1 MQVLILAAG
10 KGKRMGDLTKNNHKS
25 LLMVNETESFLT
37 RLLNQLNEYPIDN
50 IFIVTGYMNNE
61 IEKIV
66 KNYQVKITTVYNKFF
81 ESDTNIFSMKLA
93 LENIDFNH
101 DLLII
106 EADIYV
112 DDNAIKKIIN
122 CTNKSISYFFTKGF
136 LKENVIGGIVLPDE
150 LGYLKDIK
158 IINKYNSKFK
168 NYYKM
173 TGIQSI
179 SKIHLNLYQKLLVDY
194 LKSYGKKNYYHLPII
209 ENLNKF
215 KFKFF
220 DLDKSIVESVNTADE
235 YNYFYNNLNKISSNY
250 EVSLVGVDKLRPIES
265 FNKDRFEKVYNKI
278 MKNGIWNKPIIIEK
292 NLFLILDGHHRFE
305 VAKKMKIKKIPVI
318 MVDYN
323 EIEIWSL
330 RKDEIVNHELVIN
343 RSLKGDIYPEKTVKH
358 NFNFPIPSCKYYLK
372 DLSI

>member
-10 KGKRMGDLTKNNHKS
+10 KGTRMGDLTKNSHKS

-66 KNYQVKITTVYNKFF
+66 KNYQVKITTVFNKFF
-81 ESDTNIFSMKLA
+81 ESDTNIYSMKLA
-93 LENIDFNH
+93 LDSIDFNH

-106 EADIYV
+106 EADTYV

-122 CTNKSISYFFTKGF
+122 CTNNSISYFFTKGL
-136 LKENVIGGIVLPDE
+136 LKENVIGGVVFPDE

-168 NYYKM
+168 SYYKM
-173 TGIQSI
+173 IGIQSI
-179 SKIHLNLYQKLLVDY
+179 SKIHLNLYQKLLEDY
-194 LKSYGKKNYYHLPII
+194 LKCYGKKNYYHLPII

-215 KFKFF
+215 KFKIF
-220 DLDKSIVESVNTADE
+220 DLDKSIVESVNTLDE

-250 EVSLVGVDKLRPIES
+250 EVSLVEVGKLIPIES
-265 FNKDRFEKVYNKI
+265 FNIDRYEKVYNKI
-278 MKNGIWNKPIIIEK
+278 KNDGIWNKPIIIEPK
-292 NLFLILDGHHRFE
+292 
-305 VAKKMKIKKIPVI
+305 
-318 MVDYN
+318 
-323 EIEIWSL
+323 
-330 RKDEIVNHELVIN
+330 
-343 RSLKGDIYPEKTVKH
+343 
-358 NFNFPIPSCKYYLK
+358 
-372 DLSI
+372 